1 MKIIPKF
8 AGGNSLFTVYN
19 SMQSRT
25 PSSQNYMNSSGKSD
39 SVSIKDSNKDSDK
52 EDNTKGKL
60 TEKDLYSMIKDVNG
74 LPNEMKQIIAS
85 LKNTMS
91 MNTLSSID
99 SSELSNQYLNALY
112 KLKIANQNKEK
123 LESSVKKS
131 QEDGSLGEVAITLS
145 GNLLASDSQGN
156 VKEISLEQYKDNPNG
171 LQLLTNSNL
180 AWLRKYS
187 PKYSFQ
193 QSDSTFETISNGM
206 GFESFQKLLDQAK
219 SQLGSY
225 RYDEQGVSGK
235 EALLGLKALSGLSKE
250 EQEAYLK
257 QATDGTYKYQSSTDS
272 NATQIKALVDYLTV
286 VMPKRAKVWAS
297 VKTGIMDQNKAT
309 QALVGQ
315 YLSGQLNS
323 QSSYKVNLEDDG
335 TSSSGN
341 GKKSSGG
348 SPEDPKEGFW
358 RQLQSDK
365 AGDSSSFVTLI
376 GKKNMSVEG
385 KYYGITPGME
395 DNKSLTKYIGDSK
408 VGYLIKNRQNITFG
422 DQQISPDNFDDIMVN
437 AGGGA
442 MTVTLPIT
450 QDGKVNFAI
459 MDTYS
464 QVVNKLKAAGLK
476 QNTPEFEQKKAQ
488 VLNQIG
494 LGYLVDASR
503 GTINPKYFGH
513 FLVLEGVTSSKAK
526 TQVGAKKQDFVV
538 NDFIDDVSSD
548 DTLYDTVVRA
558 LSSKDKGDYELDH
571 NWISFNNDKLYKGN
585 IYIPINTNPLNGANA
600 DGNDVRESTAYRY
613 EYNQQVWDKQ
623 QKQQSTNSSVLWQ

>member
-1 MKIIPKF
+1 MKIIPRF
-8 AGGNSLFTVYN
+8 AGGNSFFTVYN
-19 SMQSRT
+19 SIQSVT
-25 PSSQNYMNSSGKSD
+25 PNPQSYANLNRKSD
-39 SVSIKDSNKDSDK
+39 SISLKDSESNDSKKDD
-52 EDNTKGKL
+52 TKGQL

-74 LPNEMKQIIAS
+74 LPNEMQQIIAS

-91 MNTLSSID
+91 MSSLVSLD
-99 SSELSNQYLNALY
+99 SSQLSNQYLNALY

-156 VKEISLEQYKDNPNG
+156 VREISLEEYKNNHDG

-235 EALLGLKALSGLSKE
+235 EALLGLRALSGLSKE
-250 EQEAYLK
+250 EQQEYLK
-257 QATDGTYKYQSSTDS
+257 QATDGTYTYQSSTNS

-309 QALVGQ
+309 QTLVGQ

-323 QSSYKVNLEDDG
+323 QTSYKVTLDDD
-335 TSSSGN
+335 SSSKE
-341 GKKSSGG
+341 GKSKRGG

-365 AGDSSSFVTLI
+365 AGDSSTFVTLI

-395 DNKSLTKYIGDSK
+395 DNKSLTKYIGDSN

-450 QDGKVNFAI
+450 QDGKINFAI

-464 QVVNKLKAAGLK
+464 QVINKLKAAGLK
-476 QNTPEFEQKKAQ
+476 QNTPEFEKKKAQ
-488 VLNQIG
+488 VLNKIG
-494 LGYLVDASR
+494 LGYLVDAST

-513 FLVLEGVTSSKAK
+513 FLVLEGVASSKAK
-526 TQVGAKKQDFVV
+526 AQLGAKKQDFVV
-538 NDFIDDVSSD
+538 NDFIDDVSDD
-548 DTLYDTVVRA
+548 DTLYETVIRA
-558 LSSKDKGDYELDH
+558 LSSKDKGEYELDH

-600 DGNDVRESTAYRY
+600 DNNDVRESTAQRY
-613 EYNQQVWDKQ
+613 EYEQQVWDKQ
-623 QKQQSTNSSVLWQ
+623 QKQQSTSSSELWQ